1 MCQNTMPIV
10 VLDIPHAWTAW
21 VRHTLATID
30 ELVIVAEPDLAN
42 LRNAKNLAD
51 TIKALR
57 PTENAPSLVL
67 NQVGMPRRPE
77 INPGEFAQSVEC
89 ELIGQI
95 PFDAA
100 LFGTAANNGQM
111 IAEVAANNKI
121 NDVFRSI
128 GMHVTGRNAA
138 HIAGKSSSR
147 MKLPSF
153 LKKRA

>member
-1 MCQNTMPIV
+1 V
-10 VLDIPHAWTAW
+10 
-21 VRHTLATID
+21 
-30 ELVIVAEPDLAN
+30 VIVAEPDLAN

-67 NQVGMPRRPE
+67 NKTGMPRRPE
-77 INPGEFAQSVEC
+77 INAGEFADSVEC
-89 ELIGQI
+89 QLLGQVQ
-95 PFDAA
+95 FDAA

-121 NDVFRSI
+121 NEVYRAI
-128 GMHVTGRNAA
+128 GLHVTGRQIT
-138 HIAGKSSSR
+138 HAGGKASGL
-147 MKLPSF
+147 KLPSF

>member
-1 MCQNTMPIV
+1 V
-10 VLDIPHAWTAW
+10 
-21 VRHTLATID
+21 
-30 ELVIVAEPDLAN
+30 VIVAEPDLAN

-51 TIKALR
+51 TVRALR
-57 PTENAPSLVL
+57 PTESAPCLVL
-67 NQVGMPRRPE
+67 NKVAMPRRPE
-77 INPGEFAQSVEC
+77 ISPAEFAGSVEC
-89 ELIGQI
+89 QLIGQL

-121 NDVFRSI
+121 NDIYRAI
-128 GMHVTGRNAA
+128 GLHVTGRQAIHA
-138 HIAGKSSSR
+138 GGKSSSL